1 MTEERVVIPIVRKA
15 TVQDIEV
22 VKELD
27 DTDTETCFQVA
38 TDEAHYRT
46 LCEAGRAYLAFDGE
60 MPIGYSR
67 VDKIWPERVP
77 LLSWIYVIP
86 ERRNARVGAALME
99 AVSTDLREQGYST
112 MLLSACTKRPEM
124 IERFRRKGLHEAGRL
139 TFPNGTDEVFFWQP
153 I

>member
-1 MTEERVVIPIVRKA
+1 MSEGSAVSPIVRKA
-15 TVQDIEV
+15 S
-22 VKELD
+22 VKDVEIVKRLD
-27 DTDTETCFQVA
+27 DTDTETCFHVTA
-38 TDEAHYRT
+38 DEAHYLT

-60 MPIGYSR
+60 VPIGYLR

-86 ERRNARVGAALME
+86 ERRGKRVGAALME
-99 AVSTDLREQGYST
+99 AVSADLRNQGYSM

-124 IERFRRKGLHEAGRL
+124 IVKFRGKGLHEAGRL
-139 TFPNGTDEVFFWQP
+139 TFPNGTDEIFFWKP